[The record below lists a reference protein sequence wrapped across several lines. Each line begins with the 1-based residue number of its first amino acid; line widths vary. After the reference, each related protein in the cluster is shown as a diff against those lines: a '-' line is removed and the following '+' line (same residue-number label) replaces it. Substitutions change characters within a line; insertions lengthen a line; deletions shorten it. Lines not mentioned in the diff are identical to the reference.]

1 MKLVKKF
8 LLLVFI
14 FLAFGAGVFGIEKI
28 GWFGGK
34 GKTAEKKTEST
45 EKISLKF
52 AVMSDIHSDYTNLKK
67 ALEIAKTDDNSFV
80 ILTGDLTTIG
90 KEEELL
96 GVKKILDESEIKYY
110 VVPGNHDVWYDR
122 RTQKDLFGEV
132 FGKTFTSFKEGN
144 IKFILVNNGDY
155 INGLE
160 GLKGTEGQKKWLTEE
175 TKECLQITC
184 LVFMHM
190 PLNHP
195 SSIYIM
201 GQNSSAVATEAA
213 QLVKLLVGNKVKQ
226 IFAGHLHYSSSYEFE
241 GLRTTIVG
249 AVTSDRNVQSPKF
262 LEVSVSD
269 GNFDQKEVFVAD

>member
-1 MKLVKKF
+1 MKFSKKI

-14 FLAFGAGVFGIEKI
+14 FLALGAGIFVIEKI
-28 GWFGGK
+28 GESGK
-34 GKTAEKKTEST
+34 IEKIAEKKPESA
-45 EKISLKF
+45 ENVPLKF

-96 GVKKILDESEIKYY
+96 EIKKILDESGMKFY

-122 RTQKDLFGEV
+122 RTEKNMFGEI
-132 FGKTFTSFKEGN
+132 FGETFVSFKEGD

-160 GLKGTEGQKKWLTEE
+160 GIKGTEGQKSWLTEE
-175 TKECLQITC
+175 TKECLQVTC

-190 PLNHP
+190 PLNHQ
-195 SSIYIM
+195 SSIYVM
-201 GQNSSAVATEAA
+201 GQETPAVATQAA
-213 QLVKLLVGNKVKQ
+213 QLVKLLVENKVKQ
-226 IFAGHLHYSSSYEFE
+226 VFAGHLHYSSFYELD

-249 AVTSDRNVQSPKF
+249 AITSDRNVQSPKF

-269 GNFDQKEVFVAD
+269 GNLDQKEVFVAD